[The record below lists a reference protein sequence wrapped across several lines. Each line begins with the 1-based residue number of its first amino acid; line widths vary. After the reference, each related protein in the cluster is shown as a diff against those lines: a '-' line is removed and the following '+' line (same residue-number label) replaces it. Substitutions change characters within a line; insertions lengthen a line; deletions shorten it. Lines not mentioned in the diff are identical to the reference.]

1 VPEALSTAR
10 PTPLRFAGF
19 LAITLGGVLVGL
31 GSLLDWAVVGFPG
44 SSELDVATR
53 GIDVRE
59 GVVTLAIG
67 ATVLVLMI
75 VVRLLTT
82 DRSRRVAAAA
92 IVVLGLA
99 AASIAA
105 ADAAGLQTRFA
116 ATDRLPAIARGLARA
131 LDLPAEQVLATL
143 RAEFADQLRVDAGI
157 GLWLVIGGG
166 IAAAAGG
173 VLTLAWAR
181 RERPTPGSPRGAAA
195 GRAVDG

>member
-1 VPEALSTAR
+1 MAEVLSTAR
-10 PTPLRFAGF
+10 PTPLRLAGF

-67 ATVLVLMI
+67 ASVLVLMV
-75 VVRLLTT
+75 VVRLLPTNGA
-82 DRSRRVAAAA
+82 RRGAAAA
-92 IVVLGLA
+92 ILLLGLA
-99 AASIAA
+99 AASLAA
-105 ADAAGLQTRFA
+105 ADAARLESRFA
-116 ATDRLPAIARGLARA
+116 ATDRLPVIARELARA
-131 LDLPAEQVLATL
+131 LDLPAEEVLATL
-143 RAEFADQLRVDAGI
+143 RAQFAEQLRVDPGI

-166 IAAAAGG
+166 VAAAVGG

-181 RERPTPGSPRGAAA
+181 HERRTPGSPRGAAA
-195 GRAVDG
+195 AAEG